1 MIGRNYKINSGRKL
15 NMRTFIILS
24 VAICAC
30 LSSCRNGNE
39 KSAAAGL
46 NVDKA
51 KIKKIYEKLEKGQE

>member
-1 MIGRNYKINSGRKL
+1 
-15 NMRTFIILS
+15 MRTFIILS

-51 KIKKIYEKLEKGQE
+51 KIKKIYEKLE